1 LSFTVGYA
9 GRLVAE
15 KGVDVLLSAFSRL
28 PPSARLIIAG
38 SGPAEPALRRL
49 AHHLG
54 IAERVTFRPF
64 IPSTQMPAFYQSL
77 DAFVLPS
84 RTRPGWKEQFG
95 RVLIE
100 AMACGVPVVA
110 SRCGEAPN
118 VVGNAGLV
126 FDEEDVAGLAAHL
139 GELISQ
145 PQRRA
150 ELARRGRA
158 RVIERYTMR
167 RIADQTVDVYRALAG
182 QRSA

>member
-1 LSFTVGYA
+1 
-9 GRLVAE
+9 
-15 KGVDVLLSAFSRL
+15 
-28 PPSARLIIAG
+28 
-38 SGPAEPALRRL
+38 
-49 AHHLG
+49 
-54 IAERVTFRPF
+54 
-64 IPSTQMPAFYQSL
+64 
-77 DAFVLPS
+77 
-84 RTRPGWKEQFG
+84 
-95 RVLIE
+95 VLIE

>member
-1 LSFTVGYA
+1 M
-9 GRLVAE
+9 
-15 KGVDVLLSAFSRL
+15 
-28 PPSARLIIAG
+28 
-38 SGPAEPALRRL
+38 
-49 AHHLG
+49 
-54 IAERVTFRPF
+54 TFRPF

-126 FDEEDVAGLAAHL
+126 FDEEDVASLAAHL

-150 ELARRGRA
+150 VGATWPRA
-158 RVIERYTMR
+158 G
-167 RIADQTVDVYRALAG
+167 DRALHHAPDR
-182 QRSA
+182 RSDR